1 MKRRRAVIFDVDGVL
16 INSYRAHMLAWMQ
29 LGEKLGRPITEQEFV
44 PTFGRRNREIFHAL
58 WPDIPDREVERLGEW
73 KEAAYREI
81 VARDFPAMDG
91 ARELLDTLKAAGF
104 ALAIGSSGPPE
115 NIEVALRGLGRA
127 HLFDAI
133 VSGPEVVHGKP
144 EPEVFLKAAA
154 KLSIEPPRCAVL
166 EDSLAGLEAARR
178 AGMVAIGLTGTFD
191 RAPLAEK
198 ADLVVES
205 LRELAPESLAAMM
218 DARMSP

>member
-1 MKRRRAVIFDVDGVL
+1 MRDIIRIGTRG
-16 INSYRAHMLAWMQ
+16 SRLATLQAEWVAARLRDSGPM
-29 LGEKLGRPITEQEFV
+29 I
-44 PTFGRRNREIFHAL
+44 
-58 WPDIPDREVERLGEW
+58 EVERLGDW
-73 KEAAYREI
+73 KENAYREI
-81 VARDFPAMDG
+81 VTRDFPAMDG
-91 ARELLDTLKAAGF
+91 ARELLDALKAAGF

-127 HLFDAI
+127 PLFDAI
-133 VSGPEVVHGKP
+133 VCGPEVVHGKP

-154 KLSIEPPRCAVL
+154 KLAINPPQCAVL

-191 RAPLAEK
+191 RAPLAAK

-205 LRELAPESLAAMM
+205 LRELSPETLAALI
-218 DARMSP
+218 DARSGRRECRRATTARGKP